1 RHDDVVQCEQIHR
14 MVGPVADSYGQPLAA
29 RDEDSLGGAEPLCW
43 HGSRRQLEMVT
54 EGVLKLPS
62 RCSRQRCFGDRS
74 WRRDLSVGGLTADQR
89 DRDMPHR
96 RIRFGA
102 MPMAFT
108 SLDMDDVADIDLALI
123 LLCRH
128 HP

>member
-1 RHDDVVQCEQIHR
+1 MTWFNASRSIGWLVRLLTATVNPWRREMKIRSEALSLC
-14 MVGPVADSYGQPLAA
+14 VGTEAVG
-29 RDEDSLGGAEPLCW
+29 
-43 HGSRRQLEMVT
+43 QLEMVT

-108 SLDMDDVADIDLALI
+108 SLDMDDVAEIDLALF